1 MIQVHVS
8 QINLVDLIRGMARRF
23 QIFRQAPSCR
33 PYKGSSAR
41 VDQDELRAGVDQE
54 IICRG
59 HDRGTSTIG
68 ILGGRQFWPISIHTE
83 VSSSFSWFAAIQ
95 GIERIEDLVSLAPK
109 GCFIAAEA
117 IKRKAQKSTS
127 NF

>member
-1 MIQVHVS
+1 MAGA
-8 QINLVDLIRGMARRF
+8 LIGQPMAGRRVPGRHF
-23 QIFRQAPSCR
+23 IHTGAAPSF
-33 PYKGSSAR
+33 
-41 VDQDELRAGVDQE
+41 L
-54 IICRG
+54 
-59 HDRGTSTIG
+59 
-68 ILGGRQFWPISIHTE
+68 
-83 VSSSFSWFAAIQ
+83 WFAAIQ